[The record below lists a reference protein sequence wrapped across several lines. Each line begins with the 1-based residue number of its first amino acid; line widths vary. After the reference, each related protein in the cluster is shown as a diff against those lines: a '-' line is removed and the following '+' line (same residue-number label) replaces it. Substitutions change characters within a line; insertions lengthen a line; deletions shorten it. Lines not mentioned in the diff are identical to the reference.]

1 VSRRSQRQLDPID
14 GILLLDKGLG
24 LSSNRALQQVKHL
37 FNARKAGHTGSLDPL
52 ASGLLPLCFGE
63 ATKISQYLLDSDKRY
78 LTTFKLGETTTTCD
92 AEGDVISKTRV
103 NVSQQQLE
111 SVLNTFRGVIEQVP
125 PMYSALKKNGQPLY
139 KLARKGIVVER
150 KPRTVE
156 IIDLTLLAFDAG
168 LLRMDIRCSKG
179 FYIRSLAFDIGEAL
193 GCGAH
198 VVDLRRTAAGKF
210 DVKDAVTLEQLAVMD
225 DQLRL
230 QQLMPIDAGI
240 DHMPQVSLAQ
250 DSSDDLRQ
258 GKIVNADE
266 VPQAGLVRVYS
277 DNGLFI
283 GIGEALEGKQI
294 KAKRLLST
302 ERHLKN
308 IPLNT

>member
-1 VSRRSQRQLDPID
+1 MSRRSQRQLDPID

-78 LTTFKLGETTTTCD
+78 LTTFKLGETTTTGD
-92 AEGDVISKTRV
+92 AEGDVNSRKTV
-103 NVSQQQLE
+103 DVSNKQLE
-111 SVLNTFRGVIEQVP
+111 SVLNTFRGVIEQMP

-139 KLARKGIVVER
+139 KLARKGIEVER

-156 IIDLTLLAFDAG
+156 IFELTLLAFDAEY
-168 LLRMDIRCSKG
+168 LSLDIHCSKG

-198 VVDLRRTAAGKF
+198 VTELRRTAAGKF
-210 DVKDAVTLEQLAVMD
+210 DVKDAVTLEQLDAMNG
-225 DQLRL
+225 QQRL
-230 QQLMPIDAGI
+230 QQLMPIDAAI
-240 DHMPQVSLAQ
+240 EEMPQVSLAQ
-250 DSSDDLRQ
+250 DSSVYLRQ
-258 GKIVNADE
+258 GKIVSADE

-277 DNGLFI
+277 ENGLFI
-283 GIGEALEGKQI
+283 GIGEALEGKRI

-302 ERHLKN
+302 EASLKN
-308 IPLNT
+308 VSLNT